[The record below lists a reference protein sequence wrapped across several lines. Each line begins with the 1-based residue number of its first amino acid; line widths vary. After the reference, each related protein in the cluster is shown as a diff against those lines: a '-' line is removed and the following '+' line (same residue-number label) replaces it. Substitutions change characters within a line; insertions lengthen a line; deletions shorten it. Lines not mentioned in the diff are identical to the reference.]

1 MSDGWE
7 ICMKKQVREQAAMM
21 TRWGRAIDPEHVLD
35 EYPRP
40 EMVRESYLNLNGMW
54 DYAITESEA
63 FPQKYDGK
71 ILVPFSPEAPL
82 SGVNRIL
89 QPGEYLHYE
98 KQFTLCKENHVRY
111 LLHFGAVDQICKV
124 YVNGENAG
132 EHTGGYLAFSLD
144 ITRLLRDGK
153 NLIRVTVQDF
163 SDTSFHAKG
172 KQSLQRGGMWYTP
185 QSGIWQSVWME
196 KVPVCHIRTLKITP
210 DFDRKMVAVKVLLN
224 TGEKLPLHLTVRYHG
239 QTLLSTQAVTGSSFR
254 IGPLP
259 LHPWTPET
267 PDLYDLAVQAGEDE
281 VTSYFAMRK
290 ISVEKDE
297 NGIRRLFLNGSP
309 YYQNGVLD
317 QGYYPDG
324 LYTAPSDDAM
334 AHDILQMK
342 HLGFNM
348 LRKHMKIEP
357 SRWYYHCDRL
367 GMLVW
372 QDMVCGGEP
381 YHSWFV
387 TIMPNV
393 FPFTGRILNDRNRWL
408 FSRTQETGRRE
419 YLREVKCTIRQLYH
433 HPSIILWT
441 AFNEGWGQFD
451 AGKVTDMIRR
461 ADPSRLVEE
470 TSGWFDQGGG
480 DLNSIH
486 NYFRKL
492 KISPDPH
499 RCAALTE
506 FGGYSWHIAGRSF
519 NEKEYGYRKYHS
531 KEDLTHG
538 METLWTRDL
547 FGNIP
552 VGLSASV
559 YTQLSDI
566 EDETN
571 GLMTYDREEIKVDE
585 ERIRQANKKLGR
597 VFASSCR
604 KRSCNRIK
612 RYRHTDRPGFLLGFI
627 DFFTAGLFFLVYMP
641 LGLQKEIE
649 SVLGH
654 KVMPYWKAYLCGIP
668 TFFIY
673 PLIWMARISE
683 DLKQKAVS
691 LDVPGPYTSW
701 RHMFGWNIFGLPLM
715 GPAVAT
721 HRFFGTLNRVER
733 ELNRRAQDV

>member
-1 MSDGWE
+1 MGGAPDNNGGSKFNGRE
-7 ICMKKQVREQAAMM
+7 IRMEKQVRKQAVMM
-21 TRWGRAIDPEHVLD
+21 TRWGRAIDPEHVLE

-54 DYAITESEA
+54 DYAITGSGS
-63 FPQKYDGK
+63 FPQKYDGT

-98 KQFTLCKENHVRY
+98 RQLTIHKEDHIRY
-111 LLHFGAVDQICKV
+111 LLHFGAVDQVCKV

-144 ITRLLRDGK
+144 ITGLLRDGK
-153 NLIRVTVQDF
+153 NLIHVTVQDF

-210 DFDRKMVAVKVLLN
+210 DYEQGSVLLKIILN
-224 TGEKLPLHLTVRYHG
+224 NREKIPVRAAVSFRGETLQVVQGMTGTSL
-239 QTLLSTQAVTGSSFR
+239 R

-259 LHPWTPET
+259 MHPWTPET

-290 ISVEKDE
+290 ISVEKDD
-297 NGIRRLFLNGSP
+297 NGIRRLFLNGRP

-334 AHDILQMK
+334 VQDILQMK
-342 HLGFNM
+342 NLGFNM
-348 LRKHMKIEP
+348 LRKHMKIET
-357 SRWYYHCDRL
+357 SRWYYQCDRL

-372 QDMVCGGEP
+372 QDMVCGGDL

-387 TIMPNV
+387 TVMPNL
-393 FPFTGRILNDRNRWL
+393 FPFTGRMIKDRNRWL
-408 FSRTQETGRRE
+408 FSRTQEAGCRE
-419 YLREVKCTIRQLYH
+419 YLREVKHTIRQLYH
-433 HPSIILWT
+433 HPCIVLWT

-451 AGKVTDMIRR
+451 AGKVTDLIRR

-492 KISPDPH
+492 RVSPDPH
-499 RCAALTE
+499 RCVALTE
-506 FGGYSWHIAGRSF
+506 FGGYSWHILDRGF

-531 KEDLTHG
+531 KEELTHG
-538 METLWTRDL
+538 IETLWTRDL
-547 FGNIP
+547 LGNIP
-552 VGLSASV
+552 GGLSASV

-597 VFASSCR
+597 VFASAC
-604 KRSCNRIK
+604 
-612 RYRHTDRPGFLLGFI
+612 TDR
-627 DFFTAGLFFLVYMP
+627 
-641 LGLQKEIE
+641 
-649 SVLGH
+649 
-654 KVMPYWKAYLCGIP
+654 
-668 TFFIY
+668 
-673 PLIWMARISE
+673 R
-683 DLKQKAVS
+683 
-691 LDVPGPYTSW
+691 
-701 RHMFGWNIFGLPLM
+701 
-715 GPAVAT
+715 
-721 HRFFGTLNRVER
+721 
-733 ELNRRAQDV
+733 

>member
-98 KQFTLCKENHVRY
+98 KQLTLRKEDHERY

-153 NLIRVTVQDF
+153 NLIHVTVQDF

-196 KVPVCHIRTLKITP
+196 KVPVCYIRTLKITP

>member
-1 MSDGWE
+1 
-7 ICMKKQVREQAAMM
+7 MM
-21 TRWGRAIDPEHVLD
+21 TRWGRAIDPEHVLE

-54 DYAITESEA
+54 DYAITGSGS

-98 KQFTLCKENHVRY
+98 RPLALHKEDHVRY
-111 LLHFGAVDQICKV
+111 LLHFGAVDQVCKV

-144 ITRLLRDGK
+144 ITELLRDGE
-153 NLIRVTVQDF
+153 NYIHVTVQDF

-210 DFDRKMVAVKVLLN
+210 DYEHGSVLLKIILN
-224 TGEKLPLHLTVRYHG
+224 NREKIPVCAAVSFRGETLQVVQGMTGTSL
-239 QTLLSTQAVTGSSFR
+239 R

-259 LHPWTPET
+259 MHPWTPET

-281 VTSYFAMRK
+281 VSSYFAMRR
-290 ISVEKDE
+290 ISVEKDD

-309 YYQNGVLD
+309 YYHNGVLD

-334 AHDILQMK
+334 VHDILQMK

-372 QDMVCGGEP
+372 QDMVCGGDL
-381 YHSWFV
+381 YHGWFV
-387 TIMPNV
+387 TIMPNL
-393 FPFTGRILNDRNRWL
+393 FPFTGRMIKDRNRWL
-408 FSRTQETGRRE
+408 FSRTQEAGRRE
-419 YLREVKCTIRQLYH
+419 YLREVKHTIRQLYH
-433 HPSIILWT
+433 HPCIVLWT

-451 AGKVTDMIRR
+451 AGKATDLIRR

-492 KISPDPH
+492 RVSPDPH
-499 RCAALTE
+499 RCVALTE
-506 FGGYSWHIAGRSF
+506 FGGYSWHIPDRSF

-531 KEDLTHG
+531 KEELTHG
-538 METLWTRDL
+538 IETLWARDL
-547 FGNIP
+547 FENIP
-552 VGLSASV
+552 KGLSASV

-571 GLMTYDREEIKVDE
+571 GLLTYDREEIKVDE
-585 ERIRQANKKLGR
+585 ERIREANKKLGR
-597 VFASSCR
+597 VFASACR
-604 KRSCNRIK
+604 ERS
-612 RYRHTDRPGFLLGFI
+612 
-627 DFFTAGLFFLVYMP
+627 
-641 LGLQKEIE
+641 
-649 SVLGH
+649 
-654 KVMPYWKAYLCGIP
+654 
-668 TFFIY
+668 
-673 PLIWMARISE
+673 
-683 DLKQKAVS
+683 
-691 LDVPGPYTSW
+691 YT
-701 RHMFGWNIFGLPLM
+701 R
-715 GPAVAT
+715 
-721 HRFFGTLNRVER
+721 
-733 ELNRRAQDV
+733 